1 MKSAIIA
8 LAILLAAQSAWA
20 GEIIHQVS
28 FDPKDLAIENVE
40 GRQSVSLQGLT
51 AYGPSGAP
59 RLPKMILPFSI
70 PAGAVVTGVEVVS
83 SDIMEV
89 KGSFDVIPSQ
99 KPVPLPMPGRTFLPE
114 PATPDQAIYGKDA
127 LYPENQAEALSTGSL
142 GGYRIGHVAISPV
155 RYNPVTKKLYLAKS
169 LTLRVS
175 YQENR
180 AEATIP
186 TVYQQSLFGEQA
198 RALVANPNDVGRFA
212 PRVERQASKALP
224 AGSYRSVIISGSAS
238 FDTVFARLAAWH
250 TKKGWRDTVV
260 NVSYI
265 YANYSGTINEA
276 KIRNFII
283 DACNTWGTV
292 NVLLAGQG
300 DDRNSGQNLVPALHA
315 KYVKSNAGYYSDE
328 DSIPSD
334 LFYSD
339 LDGTWNADGDNVYGE
354 LSDNVNMYSD
364 VFVGR
369 APVLNVAGAQNFVAK
384 TLNYEKAN
392 PGTHIKKMLLPTGIL
407 WNSYE
412 ERPTQRAIANMTSS
426 GWVDDSLFERNGN
439 LTQSAMVASFNDG
452 RGLGHWVGHGN
463 ETGIFY
469 NGGSTAYYTSTNA
482 QAASNG
488 DKQGVHTSIAC
499 FTGAM
504 DEVSGGDCMAE
515 YIINRVGGGAVGVHM
530 NSRYGWGAYVGSGY
544 VMGPSEM
551 IDTAFMCNVLR
562 RGVSSQGQAMAMAK
576 NSWVPYADSAYAYDK
591 MRWCLYEL
599 NCFGDPGLPI
609 LTEQPIALTVDHPS
623 TVLIGYNNWTVT
635 VTDPAKAPVRG
646 ALVCLMTETMDA
658 YLYDTTDASGQVTL
672 HPSPASAGQTMHVT
686 VTARNHQPYEGTA
699 TVIAP
704 SGPYVTH
711 LKHTM
716 SDAGGNND
724 GVANPGETVRL
735 PTWVINYGT
744 DAASGVVAK
753 LRATGP
759 NGSVTADSAWTF
771 GTIAAGDSAYYPA
784 GFGVYVS
791 PSDTNGS
798 VIPLTL
804 ECRDAND
811 SSWSANFSLTAGTGV
826 LAFNSRAI
834 GGNGRLDPN
843 ENAGISIAIK
853 NDGLGYSYNTQAVLR
868 CSDVRITVTDSTA
881 SYGTLNPGSVG
892 ASGADSFRLSV
903 GSLPVGT
910 SVGFT
915 LVMRCD
921 GTADRVYNWSESV
934 GDLRYAAAGP
944 DGGGYYAVEDS
955 DGVSRAPVYSW
966 QNIRG
971 AGGTQITPG
980 DDGRVVVTLPFGFN
994 WYGSS
999 YTQISVCGN
1008 AWIGLG
1014 SITAPSY
1021 YQTHVHLP
1029 SNATD
1034 VPRPAVFAL
1043 WDDVDPSVSGAWVGH
1058 YHDAA
1063 NNRFIVQFDSVPFY
1077 GTTTYRNSFQ
1087 VIFYDS
1093 TGNDAGGCLDHDVV
1107 LLYKK
1112 WQDRGESG
1120 IGCQNAAGTS
1130 GLDLYYDGAAGSSGN
1145 LVGFYPQKAVRITR
1159 QPESPSGVESPSNP
1173 SQLPIRFELG
1183 AAYPN
1188 PLRNGTTISF
1198 GLPRETKLE
1207 LGIYNIVGQKVATLA
1222 SGMQPAGHHSVAWN
1236 GRSDDGQKVA
1246 AGVYLVRMATP
1257 EYSSTRKLTV
1267 LR

>member
-1 MKSAIIA
+1 MKSAIVA

-20 GEIIHQVS
+20 GEIIHQVT
-28 FDPKDLAIENVE
+28 FDPQNLIIGTID
-40 GRQSVSLQGLT
+40 GRQAVSLAGLP

-59 RLPKMILPFSI
+59 RLPRMVLPLSI

-83 SDIMEV
+83 GDVMEV

-99 KPVPLPMPGRTFLPE
+99 RSIPLPMPGRTFIPE

-127 LYPENQAEALSTGSL
+127 LYPESQAEALSTGSL
-142 GGYRIGHVAISPV
+142 GGYRIGHVAINPV
-155 RYNPVTKKLYLAKS
+155 RYNPVTKKLYLARS
-169 LTLRVS
+169 LTLKVS

-180 AEATIP
+180 AEAVIP
-186 TVYQQSLFGEQA
+186 TVHQQTLFGEQA
-198 RALVANPNDVGRFA
+198 RSLVANPNDVERFA
-212 PRVERQASKALP
+212 PRVEKQASKALP
-224 AGSYRSVIISGSAS
+224 AGSYRSVIISGLAAY
-238 FDTVFARLAAWH
+238 DTVFARLAAWH

-260 NVSYI
+260 SVSSITSAYTG
-265 YANYSGTINEA
+265 YDNTE

-283 DACNTWGTV
+283 DARNTWGVV

-300 DDRNSGQNLVPALHA
+300 DDLNSGQNLVPSRHA
-315 KYVKSNAGYYSDE
+315 YYVNSGVGAYQDE
-328 DSIPSD
+328 NQIPSD
-334 LFYSD
+334 LYYSD
-339 LDGTWNADGDNVYGE
+339 LDGTWDSDGDHTYGE
-354 LSDNVNMYSD
+354 LSDNTNLYAD

-384 TLNYEKAN
+384 TLDYERNN
-392 PGTHIKKMLLPTGIL
+392 PGTHIKKMLLPSAIL
-407 WNSYE
+407 WSSYE
-412 ERPTQRAIANMTSS
+412 ERPTQRAIAAMTPA
-426 GWVDDSLFERNGN
+426 GWLDDSLFERNGT
-439 LTQSAMVASFNDG
+439 LSQAAMVASMNDG
-452 RGLGHWVGHGN
+452 RGLGHWIGHGDEN
-463 ETGIFY
+463 GIY
-469 NGGSTAYYTSTNA
+469 MGSAYYTSSNA

-488 DKQGVHTSIAC
+488 SKQGVHISIAC

-515 YIINRVGGGAVGVHM
+515 HIINRVGGGAVGVHM

-562 RGVSSQGQAMAMAK
+562 RGVSSQGQALAMAK
-576 NSWVPYADSAYAYDK
+576 NSWVPYADSSNQYDM

-646 ALVCLMTETMDA
+646 ALVCLMTETKDC

-672 HPSPASAGQTMHVT
+672 HPSPASAGQAMHVT

-716 SDAGGNND
+716 SDAGGNSD

-744 DAASGVVAK
+744 DPASGVVAT
-753 LRATGP
+753 LRAAGP

-771 GTIAAGDSAYYPA
+771 GTIAAGDSAHYPA

-826 LAFNSRAI
+826 LAFNSRSI

-843 ENAGISIAIK
+843 ESAGMAVGLK
-853 NDGLGYSYNTQAVLR
+853 NNGMGYAYNTQAVLR

-881 SYGTLNPGSVG
+881 AYGTLNPGAIG
-892 ASGADSFRLSV
+892 ASGTDSFRLSI
-903 GSLPVGT
+903 GSVPVGT

-915 LVMRCD
+915 LVMKCD
-921 GTADRVYNWSESV
+921 GTADKLYNWNESV

-955 DGVSRAPVYSW
+955 DGVSRAPAYSW

-971 AGGTQITPG
+971 AGGTQVAPG

-1014 SITAPSY
+1014 SIAAPAY

-1043 WDDVDPSVSGAWVGH
+1043 WDDVDPSVSGAWVGY

-1063 NNRFIVQFDSVPFY
+1063 NNRFIVQYDSVPFY

-1093 TGNDAGGCLDHDVV
+1093 TGGDLNGCLDHDIV
-1107 LLYKK
+1107 LLYRK
-1112 WQDRGESG
+1112 WQDRGQSG
-1120 IGCQNAAGTS
+1120 IGCQNAAGTM
-1130 GLDLYYDGAAGSSGN
+1130 GLDLYYDGSAGSSGN

-1159 QPESPSGVESPSNP
+1159 QPETPAGVEGPSNP
-1173 SQLPIRFELG
+1173 QEAPARFEL
-1183 AAYPN
+1183 AAACPN
-1188 PLRNGTTISF
+1188 PLRSSTSIRF
-1198 GLPRETKLE
+1198 GLPREARLE
-1207 LGIYNIVGQKVATLA
+1207 LGVYNIVGQRVATLV
-1222 SGMQPAGHHSVAWN
+1222 SGMTPAGRHSVTWN
-1236 GRSDDGQKVA
+1236 GRADDGQKVS

-1257 EYSSTRKLTV
+1257 GYSSTRKLTV